1 MGTRCNIRITYG
13 DTNIWIY
20 RHWDGYLSETGKDV
34 YDKLQQSTV
43 DAHCFGNKEEA
54 QKVNIFNFVNSFLVD
69 NRYELTTGEHG
80 DIEFLYHFKFNDKSA
95 CYEISLWQRA
105 EDASWEDG
113 LTEEDFQAWAEGQTS
128 FYNPFEF
135 TYYELVEK
143 AIEASEERV
152 RQLNKEGRL
161 PDYKSLQFRK
171 KAVAE

>member
-34 YDKLQQSTV
+34 YEKLQRCIV
-43 DAHCFGNKEEA
+43 KEHRFGDKENA
-54 QKVNIFNFVNSFLVD
+54 QKVNIVNFIYSFVID

-80 DIEFLYHFKFNDKSA
+80 DIEFLYHFKFSQNGLIDAIALKQRPEGAS
-95 CYEISLWQRA
+95 YEDDLSV
-105 EDASWEDG
+105 EY
-113 LTEEDFQAWAEGQTS
+113 FYPWAEGQTS

-143 AIEASEERV
+143 EIEKSEERMK
-152 RQLNKEGRL
+152 QLKEEGRL
-161 PDYKSLQFRK
+161 PDYKSLQFK